1 MTDEQVD
8 KICDA
13 IRNGF
18 SDLGDRVAGSTNPEN
33 VAMSIYKTNDGL
45 NAIANSLST
54 LADAIN
60 SHLPE
65 DDEEQKGFSWKAGSK

>member
-18 SDLGDRVAGSTNPEN
+18 SDLGDRVAGSTNP
-33 VAMSIYKTNDGL
+33 
-45 NAIANSLST
+45 
-54 LADAIN
+54 
-60 SHLPE
+60 
-65 DDEEQKGFSWKAGSK
+65 